1 MFQNIVLNRKRT
13 TMNGKGAQLSFTSGF
28 TMKQP
33 GISVGIRNGP
43 ELYKCYFIHPLKYLF
58 RFLSLS
64 LLQMWSRLVFSLTA
78 TISKTQC
85 VASNTWK
92 DDQCARC
99 TGDFSDLKPT
109 VWKIK
114 YPGKVCLLSTDSE
127 IRFKEQ
133 LSMQVRYQDKS
144 QGDRTPLSTFFTTLY
159 LYFFL
164 LKSTLI
170 LFCAIQTE
178 IVWRWLLN
186 HNLWII

>member
-13 TMNGKGAQLSFTSGF
+13 TMNGKGAQLLFTSGF

-43 ELYKCYFIHPLKYLF
+43 ELYKCYFIRPLKYLF

-99 TGDFSDLKPT
+99 TGEFSDLKPT

-114 YPGKVCLLSTDSE
+114 YPGKVCLLSTDSK
-127 IRFKEQ
+127 IRFKEK
-133 LSMQVRYQDKS
+133 LSMQVRYQDKI
-144 QGDRTPLSTFFTTLY
+144 R
-159 LYFFL
+159 
-164 LKSTLI
+164 
-170 LFCAIQTE
+170 QTE
-178 IVWRWLLN
+178 PHCFHFSPHCICISFL
-186 HNLWII
+186 